1 VPKEPQDIQAQWEM
15 MEVKVPPVPLAMM
28 AAEVNVGSQGLEGQL
43 ELGYLLE
50 LRATQDVMLVTVQQ
64 GDREYRDEL
73 EPRA

>member
-1 VPKEPQDIQAQWEM
+1 M

-28 AAEVNVGSQGLEGQL
+28 AARVNVGSQGLEGQL
-43 ELGYLLE
+43 GLGYLLE
-50 LRATQDVMLVTVQQ
+50 LRATQDVMLVTVHQ